1 MSEDGLDRDELL
13 KDSEATLREVAG
25 ILLEL
30 RDPVPSSVQE
40 KTPPESPGSTEVQT
54 SPREGLQEILHKTA
68 LEVDG
73 ILAEVRAGRRTLHS
87 TSAPGPFGEGIQTQG
102 TPEATM
108 TGMLDGLD
116 RAHSL
121 VDQLV
126 PVDWEDSLPE
136 AEHKIIGDQLR
147 EELRGLTASL
157 HSQGIADRELAQ
169 ISGAL
174 ARAEKR
180 LSGLGRLLELFCL
193 RGKGKGSGEA
203 SPAPSE
209 VQAPSDYSPL
219 IP

>member
-30 RDPVPSSVQE
+30 RDPVPSSVSE
-40 KTPPESPGSTEVQT
+40 KTPRGPPGGTEVQT
-54 SPREGLQEILHKTA
+54 IPREGLQEVLKKAA

-73 ILAEVRAGRRTLHS
+73 ILAEVRGGRRTLQS
-87 TSAPGPFGEGIQTQG
+87 TSATLPLGEGIQPHG
-102 TPEATM
+102 TPEATR

-136 AEHKIIGDQLR
+136 AEHKVVGDRLR
-147 EELRGLTASL
+147 EELRGLATSL
-157 HSQGIADRELAQ
+157 HFRDIADRELAQ
-169 ISGAL
+169 LSGAL

-180 LSGLGRLLELFCL
+180 LSGLTRLLELFCL
-193 RGKGKGSGEA
+193 RGEGKGSGEA
-203 SPAPSE
+203 APAQSE
-209 VQAPSDYSPL
+209 VQARSDGPRDL
-219 IP
+219 